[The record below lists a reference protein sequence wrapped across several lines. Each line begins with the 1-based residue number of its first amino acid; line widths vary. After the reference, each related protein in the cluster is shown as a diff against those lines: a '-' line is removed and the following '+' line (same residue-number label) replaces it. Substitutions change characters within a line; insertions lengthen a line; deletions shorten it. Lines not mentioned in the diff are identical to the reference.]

1 MTTFVSIRIA
11 SLLFDQFDLSSPIEI
26 TYLWYHLIIARFYS
40 HIRRMNLLYVTR
52 RLHTVKWEY
61 FSGRKRK
68 SSWSQSLFPWF
79 VWSVNKRQYT
89 PRFERNGKCK
99 QGPKRHN
106 KLMRFFLFFSANGFY
121 NETVNKIRL
130 RGMEGLV
137 NWEVSLNC
145 ARRSHSPIEYPIPFT
160 TLLWYHSHLSTFYFP
175 GSRIPESTLRMRW
188 NPSIVLVYTV

>member
-1 MTTFVSIRIA
+1 MISFDYS
-11 SLLFDQFDLSSPIEI
+11 SLLFAYKANEF
-26 TYLWYHLIIARFYS
+26 
-40 HIRRMNLLYVTR
+40 IRI
-52 RLHTVKWEY
+52 KWEY
-61 FSGRKRK
+61 FSGRKSK
-68 SSWSQSLFPWF
+68 SSWSQTLFPWF
-79 VWSVNKRQYT
+79 VWSVNKRQHT

-130 RGMEGLV
+130 RGGMEGLV

-188 NPSIVLVYTV
+188 NPSIVLYTVLKYLVFSLTVCGILKK